1 MAEIVSFTE
10 FQDVYIMTHP
20 TIKSRNQKAQ
30 TEWNQ
35 IKLKHLTKKQIK
47 SKRLP
52 SRQFPDGFHLEAKQ
66 LMSNWKR
73 IYARNDMKSNDLDRI
88 EQKKEHLRKQMIWT
102 ALEKQPIMDLPPLLM
117 EQRYHNSSKYDVS
130 LEQKNETMK
139 MFKLKKSKRKPNKNA
154 KKKAKKKKTK
164 PKPKK
169 TKPKPKTKTK
179 KKKKKKHSDTESSS
193 DDDEHILANVRLRK
207 RAGTNTKKKKKDE
220 KKHSD
225 TESSSDDDISIHE
238 WRRQQREAAKN
249 KKKNTNTNNNDK

>member
-73 IYARNDMKSNDLDRI
+73 IYGQQKQLNLARLQSKKAHFFNPTANPYFKSKH
-88 EQKKEHLRKQMIWT
+88 KKCNAPPSPKRRRKSTHTTSNVPLIT
-102 ALEKQPIMDLPPLLM
+102 RPRTSPSSDEKECIKILKECEEL
-117 EQRYHNSSKYDVS
+117 SSKW
-130 LEQKNETMK
+130 N
-139 MFKLKKSKRKPNKNA
+139 MFRQRRRRRRSTVIRNR
-154 KKKAKKKKTK
+154 
-164 PKPKK
+164 
-169 TKPKPKTKTK
+169 
-179 KKKKKKHSDTESSS
+179 
-193 DDDEHILANVRLRK
+193 VVMMM
-207 RAGTNTKKKKKDE
+207 
-220 KKHSD
+220 
-225 TESSSDDDISIHE
+225 SIF
-238 WRRQQREAAKN
+238 
-249 KKKNTNTNNNDK
+249 

>member
-47 SKRLP
+47 SKRL
-52 SRQFPDGFHLEAKQ
+52 
-66 LMSNWKR
+66 
-73 IYARNDMKSNDLDRI
+73 
-88 EQKKEHLRKQMIWT
+88 
-102 ALEKQPIMDLPPLLM
+102 
-117 EQRYHNSSKYDVS
+117 
-130 LEQKNETMK
+130 
-139 MFKLKKSKRKPNKNA
+139 
-154 KKKAKKKKTK
+154 
-164 PKPKK
+164 
-169 TKPKPKTKTK
+169 
-179 KKKKKKHSDTESSS
+179 
-193 DDDEHILANVRLRK
+193 RK
-207 RAGTNTKKKKKDE
+207 RAGTNTKKKKKEE

-225 TESSSDDDISIHE
+225 TESSSDDDIPFYE